1 MRRPLKNTRY
11 LHKSFAKMPCQA
23 IHAKCGGIKPKK
35 LCAADDW
42 GKWNPDSIS
51 CFFQLVS
58 PTVHGEKHK
67 KGVIAQIMSKKPN
80 KKLELVLFDTV
91 SNGKTNGININA
103 KLIEKGFAIRDK
115 KWLKDGY
122 LPWELALLKWKIKE
136 AKKVQDHDDNDK
148 FKLSE
153 LDDSAFSSRMKVQ
166 QWSAKNDALKP
177 CGVIKP
183 NRSK

>member
-1 MRRPLKNTRY
+1 
-11 LHKSFAKMPCQA
+11 MPCQA

-35 LCAADDW
+35 TCAADEL

-51 CFFQLVS
+51 YFFQLVS
-58 PTVHGEKHK
+58 PTVHGEKHMN
-67 KGVIAQIMSKKPN
+67 GVIAQIMSKRPK

-103 KLIEKGFAIRDK
+103 KLIEKGFAMKDK
-115 KWLKDGY
+115 KWLKNGL
-122 LPWELALLKWKIKE
+122 LPWEIAKFKWKIKE
-136 AKKVQDHDDNDK
+136 ADKVQDHDENDK
-148 FKLSE
+148 FKLLA

-177 CGVIKP
+177 CGVIRP
-183 NRSK
+183 NQSNQCD

>member
-1 MRRPLKNTRY
+1 M
-11 LHKSFAKMPCQA
+11 HKSFAKMPCQA

-35 LCAADDW
+35 IYAADEL
-42 GKWNPDSIS
+42 GKWNQDSIS

-58 PTVHGEKHK
+58 PTVHGEKHM
-67 KGVIAQIMSKKPN
+67 KGVLAQILSKRPN

-103 KLIEKGFAIRDK
+103 KLIEKGFAMRDK

-122 LPWELALLKWKIKE
+122 LPWELALLQWKIKE
-136 AKKVQDHDDNDK
+136 AKKVQDHDENDK

-183 NRSK
+183 NPSK